1 MKLRHFAIATSLL
14 ALTAVACS
22 TGQNEAETPKAE
34 TTEVETS
41 TALPALEGTEEFRML
56 ISGVDVGG
64 MTVNHANGKTAI
76 DYEYRNNGR
85 GPTIKEDIVLGVDG
99 IPDKWTIKG
108 ATTFGSKV
116 DESFDFDGKT
126 ANWTDTTG
134 TVSKASDGSPLY
146 VAQNPSPYALW
157 VYARVLLADSDQTLP
172 VLPGGDLSLRKI
184 EEFDLSSEGETET
197 VSSYA
202 LSGIGMNPSYFVV
215 DPDKEFIGMITPE
228 TALLKTGYESHEA
241 ALRKRATEYS
251 ASRFEDIQ
259 KQAAQTFDGAVRIT
273 NVRVFDPET
282 LSLTDPVSVVFEGNK
297 IQSIDAVNMKTD
309 GETVIDGAGG
319 TLIAG
324 LYEMHGHMSQ
334 NSALLNVA
342 AGITTVRDMGNDDDV
357 LSELINKIK
366 SGRLAG
372 PRIIRSGFI
381 EGKSP
386 FSSNS
391 GTIVST
397 QEEAVD
403 AVKAYGAK
411 DFFQIKIYNSMKG
424 EWVPAMVEEAHK
436 QGMRVTGHV
445 PAFSTAN
452 EMIAAGY
459 DEMTHINQIV
469 LGWVLEEGEDPRT
482 LLRVT
487 AMKRLKDL
495 DLDNPK
501 IDETIQAMVDN
512 NVAIDPTLTIFEL
525 FFNGRNGEM
534 NPAMADFVDNMP
546 VSEQRQSKTAYLDIA
561 TEEDDEAYKIAY
573 QKLLKIVKKMHD
585 AGIQLV
591 PGTDLGGSFFQ
602 HRELELYQ
610 NVGLNAAEVLAWG
623 TQGMADYV
631 DQGEK
636 LGSIES
642 GKLADFFLVPGDP
655 TEDLKA
661 IKNISMVVKNG
672 TVYFPSDIYPAFG
685 IKPFAEA
692 PKVSRR

>member
-1 MKLRHFAIATSLL
+1 MKLRHFAIATSII
-14 ALTAVACS
+14 ALTAAACS
-22 TGQNEAETPKAE
+22 PSQNEAEAPQAE
-34 TTEVETS
+34 TQME
-41 TALPALEGTEEFRML
+41 LPALEGQENFTML
-56 ISGVDVGG
+56 VSGVDVGG
-64 MTVNHANGKTAI
+64 MDVTHAGGKTVI

-85 GPTIKEDIVLGVDG
+85 GPTIKEDIVLGADG
-99 IPDKWTIKG
+99 IPDRWTIKG

-116 DESFDFDGKT
+116 DESFDFDGTT

-134 TVSKASDGSPLY
+134 TISQGVDGSPLY
-146 VAQNPSPYALW
+146 AAQNPSPYALW
-157 VYARVLLADSDQTLP
+157 LYARVLMADSDQSKS

-184 EEFDLSSEGETET
+184 EEFDLSSGAETET

-215 DPDKEFIGMITPE
+215 DSDQEFIGMITPE
-228 TALLKTGYESHEA
+228 TALLKTGYETHEA
-241 ALRKRATEYS
+241 SLRERATEYS
-251 ASRFEDIQ
+251 ARRFEDIQ

-282 LSLTDPVSVVFEGNK
+282 LSLTDPASVVFEGNT
-297 IQSIDAVNMKTD
+297 IQSIDAADMRAE
-309 GETVIDGAGG
+309 GETVIDGNGG

-324 LYEMHGHMSQ
+324 LYEMHGHLGQ
-334 NSALLNVA
+334 NNALLNVA

-357 LSELINKIK
+357 LGELNNKIK

-391 GTIVST
+391 GKIVST

-403 AVKAYGAK
+403 AVKAYGNG

-424 EWVPAMVEEAHK
+424 EWVPAMVEEAEK
-436 QGMRVTGHV
+436 QGLRVSGHV

-459 DEMTHINQIV
+459 DELTHINQVV
-469 LGWVLEEGEDPRT
+469 LGWVLEEDEDPRT

-487 AMKRLKDL
+487 AMKRLQDL
-495 DLDNPK
+495 DLDDPK
-501 IDETIQAMVDN
+501 IDETIQAMVEN

-525 FFNGRNGEM
+525 FFNGRNGEE

-546 VSEQRQSKTAYLDIA
+546 VSEQRQSKTAFLDIA
-561 TEEDDEAYKIAY
+561 TDEDDEAYKVAY
-573 QKLLKIVKKMHD
+573 DKLLKIVTRMH

-591 PGTDLGGSFFQ
+591 PGTDLGGSFFH

-610 NVGLNAAEVLAWG
+610 NVGMSAAEVLAWG

-631 DQGEK
+631 GQGKE
-636 LGSIES
+636 LGSIEP

-655 TEDLKA
+655 TENLKA
-661 IKNISMVVKNG
+661 IKKISMVVKDG
-672 TVYFPSDIYPAFG
+672 VVYFPSDIYPAFG

-692 PKVSRR
+692 PKVSKR

>member
-1 MKLRHFAIATSLL
+1 M
-14 ALTAVACS
+14 
-22 TGQNEAETPKAE
+22 
-34 TTEVETS
+34 
-41 TALPALEGTEEFRML
+41 
-56 ISGVDVGG
+56 
-64 MTVNHANGKTAI
+64 
-76 DYEYRNNGR
+76 
-85 GPTIKEDIVLGVDG
+85 
-99 IPDKWTIKG
+99 
-108 ATTFGSKV
+108 
-116 DESFDFDGKT
+116 
-126 ANWTDTTG
+126 
-134 TVSKASDGSPLY
+134 
-146 VAQNPSPYALW
+146 
-157 VYARVLLADSDQTLP
+157 ADSDQSKS

-184 EEFDLSSEGETET
+184 EEFDLSSGAETET

-215 DPDKEFIGMITPE
+215 DSDQEFIGMITPE
-228 TALLKTGYESHEA
+228 TALLKTGYETHEA
-241 ALRKRATEYS
+241 SLRERATEYS
-251 ASRFEDIQ
+251 ARRFEDIQ

-282 LSLTDPVSVVFEGNK
+282 LSLTDPASVVFEGNT
-297 IQSIDAVNMKTD
+297 IQSIDAADMRAE
-309 GETVIDGAGG
+309 GETVIDGNGG

-324 LYEMHGHMSQ
+324 LYEMHGHLGQ
-334 NSALLNVA
+334 NNALLNVA

-357 LSELINKIK
+357 LGELNNKIK

-391 GTIVST
+391 GKIVST

-403 AVKAYGAK
+403 AVKAYGNG

-424 EWVPAMVEEAHK
+424 EWVPAMVEEAEK
-436 QGMRVTGHV
+436 QGLRVSGHV

-459 DEMTHINQIV
+459 DELTHINQVV
-469 LGWVLEEGEDPRT
+469 LGWVLEEDEDPRT

-487 AMKRLKDL
+487 AMKRLQDL
-495 DLDNPK
+495 DLDDPK
-501 IDETIQAMVDN
+501 IDETIQAMVEN

-525 FFNGRNGEM
+525 FFNGRNGEE

-546 VSEQRQSKTAYLDIA
+546 VSEQRQSKTAFLDIA
-561 TEEDDEAYKIAY
+561 TDEDDEAYKVAY
-573 QKLLKIVKKMHD
+573 DKLLKIVTRMHD

-591 PGTDLGGSFFQ
+591 PGTDLGGSFFH

-610 NVGLNAAEVLAWG
+610 NVGMSAAEVLAWG

-631 DQGEK
+631 GQGKE
-636 LGSIES
+636 LGSIEP

-655 TEDLKA
+655 TENLKA
-661 IKNISMVVKNG
+661 IKKISMVVKDG
-672 TVYFPSDIYPAFG
+672 VVYFPSDIYPAFG

-692 PKVSRR
+692 PKVSKR

>member
-14 ALTAVACS
+14 ALTAAACS
-22 TGQNEAETPKAE
+22 PSPTEGETTQVETAETQS
-34 TTEVETS
+34 TT
-41 TALPALEGTEEFRML
+41 LPALEGTENFTML

-64 MTVNHANGKTAI
+64 MDVTHADSKTAI
-76 DYEYRNNGR
+76 DFEYRNNGR
-85 GPTIKEDIVLGVDG
+85 GPTLKEDIVLGPDG
-99 IPDKWTIKG
+99 IPDSWTIQG

-116 DESFDFDGKT
+116 DERFDFDGTT

-134 TVSKASDGSPLY
+134 TASNDIEGSPLY

-157 VYARVLLADSDQTLP
+157 LYARVLLADSDQTMA
-172 VLPGGDLSLRKI
+172 VLPGGELNLREIESFELSG
-184 EEFDLSSEGETET
+184 GEQTET
-197 VSSYA
+197 VTSYA

-215 DPDKEFIGMITPE
+215 DSDDNFIGMITPE
-228 TALLKTGYESHEA
+228 TALLKTGYETHEA
-241 ALRKRATEYS
+241 ALRERATEYS
-251 ASRFEDIQ
+251 ARRFEDIQ
-259 KQAAQTFDGAVRIT
+259 KQAAQKFDDAVRII

-282 LSLTDPVSVVFEGNK
+282 KSLTDPVSVVFEGNE
-297 IQSIDAVNMKTD
+297 IQSIEASQEVLE

-324 LYEMHGHMSQ
+324 LYEMHGHMGQ

-357 LSELINKIK
+357 LRELINKIQ

-391 GTIVST
+391 GQIVST
-397 QEEAVD
+397 EQEAVD
-403 AVKAYGAK
+403 AVKAYGNGE
-411 DFFQIKIYNSMKG
+411 FFQIKIYNSMDG
-424 EWVPAMVEEAHK
+424 DWVPAMVEEAEK
-436 QGMRVTGHV
+436 QGLRVSGHV

-459 DEMTHINQIV
+459 DELTHINQVV
-469 LGWVLEEGEDPRT
+469 LGWVLEEDEDPRT

-487 AMKRLKDL
+487 AMKRLQDL

-501 IDETIQAMVDN
+501 IDETIQAMVEN

-525 FFNGRNGEM
+525 FFNGRDGEE
-534 NPAMADFVDNMP
+534 NPAMADFVNNMP
-546 VSEQRQSKTAYLDIA
+546 VSEQRQSKTAFLDIA
-561 TEEDDEAYKIAY
+561 TAEDDEAYKVAY
-573 QKLLKIVKKMHD
+573 DKLLKIVTKMHE

-591 PGTDLGGSFFQ
+591 PGTDLGGSFFH

-610 NVGLNAAEVLAWG
+610 NVGMSAADVLAWG

-631 DQGEK
+631 GQGEQ
-636 LGSIES
+636 LGSIQP

-655 TEDLKA
+655 TENLKA
-661 IKNISMVVKNG
+661 IKEISMVVKDG
-672 TVYFPSDIYPAFG
+672 VVYFPSDIYPAFG

-692 PKVSRR
+692 PTISQR

>member
-1 MKLRHFAIATSLL
+1 MKLRHFAIATSII
-14 ALTAVACS
+14 ALTAAACS
-22 TGQNEAETPKAE
+22 PSQNEAEAPQAE
-34 TTEVETS
+34 TQME
-41 TALPALEGTEEFRML
+41 LPALEGQENFTML
-56 ISGVDVGG
+56 VSGVDVGG
-64 MTVNHANGKTAI
+64 MDVTHAGGKTVI

-85 GPTIKEDIVLGVDG
+85 GPTIKEDIVLGADG
-99 IPDKWTIKG
+99 IPDRWTIKG

-116 DESFDFDGKT
+116 DESFDFDGTT

-134 TVSKASDGSPLY
+134 TISQGVDGSPLY
-146 VAQNPSPYALW
+146 AAQNPSPYALW
-157 VYARVLLADSDQTLP
+157 LYARVLMADSDQSKS

-184 EEFDLSSEGETET
+184 EEFDLSSGAETET

-215 DPDKEFIGMITPE
+215 DSDQEFIGMITPE
-228 TALLKTGYESHEA
+228 TALLKTGYETHEA
-241 ALRKRATEYS
+241 SLRERATEYS
-251 ASRFEDIQ
+251 ARRFEDIQ

-282 LSLTDPVSVVFEGNK
+282 LSLTDPASVVFEGNT
-297 IQSIDAVNMKTD
+297 IQSIDAADMRAE
-309 GETVIDGAGG
+309 GETVIDGNGG

-324 LYEMHGHMSQ
+324 LYEMHGHLGQ
-334 NSALLNVA
+334 NNALLNVA

-357 LSELINKIK
+357 LGELNNKIK

-391 GTIVST
+391 GKIVST

-403 AVKAYGAK
+403 AVKAYGNG

-424 EWVPAMVEEAHK
+424 EWVPAMVEEAEK
-436 QGMRVTGHV
+436 QGLRVSGHV

-459 DEMTHINQIV
+459 DELTHINQVV
-469 LGWVLEEGEDPRT
+469 LGWVLEEDEDPRT

-487 AMKRLKDL
+487 AMKRLQDL
-495 DLDNPK
+495 DLDDPK
-501 IDETIQAMVDN
+501 IDETIQAMVEN

-525 FFNGRNGEM
+525 FFNGRNGEE

-546 VSEQRQSKTAYLDIA
+546 VSEQRQSKTAFLDIA
-561 TEEDDEAYKIAY
+561 TDEDDEAYKVAY
-573 QKLLKIVKKMHD
+573 DKLLKIVTRMHD

-591 PGTDLGGSFFQ
+591 PGTDLGGSFFH

-610 NVGLNAAEVLAWG
+610 NVGMSAAEVLAWG

-631 DQGEK
+631 GQGKE
-636 LGSIES
+636 LGSIEP

-655 TEDLKA
+655 TENLKA
-661 IKNISMVVKNG
+661 IKKISMVVKDG
-672 TVYFPSDIYPAFG
+672 VVYFPSDIYPAFG

-692 PKVSRR
+692 PKVSKR

>member
-1 MKLRHFAIATSLL
+1 MKLRHFALATSLL
-14 ALTAVACS
+14 ALSASACS
-22 TGQNEAETPKAE
+22 SGQNEAETPQAE
-34 TTEVETS
+34 TQME
-41 TALPALEGTEEFRML
+41 LPALEGQENYTML

-64 MTVNHANGKTAI
+64 MDVTHSGGKTAI
-76 DYEYRNNGR
+76 DFEYRNNGR
-85 GPTIKEDIVLGVDG
+85 GPTIKEDIVLGADG
-99 IPDKWTIKG
+99 IPDRWTIKG
-108 ATTFGSKV
+108 ATTFGSQV
-116 DESFDFDGKT
+116 DESFDFDGTT

-134 TVSKASDGSPLY
+134 TISQGVDGSPLY

-157 VYARVLLADSDQTLP
+157 LYARVLLADADQTMT

-184 EEFDLSSEGETET
+184 EEFDLSTGAETET

-215 DPDKEFIGMITPE
+215 DSDQEFIGMITPE
-228 TALLKTGYESHEA
+228 TALLKTGYETHEA
-241 ALRKRATEYS
+241 SLRERATEYS
-251 ASRFEDIQ
+251 ARRFEDIQ
-259 KQAAQTFDGAVRIT
+259 KQAAQTFDGPVRIT

-282 LSLTDPVSVVFEGNK
+282 LSLTDPVSVVFEGNT
-297 IQSIDAVNMKTD
+297 IQSIDAADSRAEN
-309 GETVIDGAGG
+309 ETVIDGAGG

-324 LYEMHGHMSQ
+324 LYEMHGHLGQ
-334 NSALLNVA
+334 NNALLNVA

-357 LSELINKIK
+357 LGELINKIK

-391 GTIVST
+391 GKIVST

-403 AVKAYGAK
+403 AVKAYGNG

-424 EWVPAMVEEAHK
+424 EWVPAMVEEAEK
-436 QGMRVTGHV
+436 QGLRVSGHV

-459 DEMTHINQIV
+459 DELTHINQVV
-469 LGWVLEEGEDPRT
+469 LGWVLEEDEDPRT

-487 AMKRLKDL
+487 AMKRLQDL
-495 DLDNPK
+495 DLDDPK
-501 IDETIQAMVDN
+501 IDETIQAMVEN

-525 FFNGRNGEM
+525 FFNGRNGED

-546 VSEQRQSKTAYLDIA
+546 VSEQRQSKTAFLDIA
-561 TEEDDEAYKIAY
+561 TDEDDEAYKVAY
-573 QKLLKIVKKMHD
+573 DKLLKIVTKMHD

-591 PGTDLGGSFFQ
+591 PGTDLGGSFFH

-610 NVGLNAAEVLAWG
+610 NVGMSAAEVLAWG

-631 DQGEK
+631 GQGEE
-636 LGSIES
+636 LGSIAP

-655 TEDLKA
+655 TENLKA
-661 IKNISMVVKNG
+661 IKEISMVVKDG
-672 TVYFPSDIYPAFG
+672 VVYFPSDIYPAFG

-692 PKVSRR
+692 PEVNPG